1 MRLPV
6 LALVLGAA
14 GFAAFGLALLAAPG
28 LLALVDLAPKSA
40 TGRSDLRAVFG
51 GLEAGFGAF
60 LALAA
65 RRPAWHGPALVAQC
79 LALGGVVVGRLAS
92 LALDGA
98 PRPVTFALAGVEAV
112 GALLAGAAL
121 WKHGAVPRAG

>member
-6 LALVLGAA
+6 LALALGAV
-14 GFAAFGLALLAAPG
+14 GFAAFGIALLAAPG
-28 LLALVDLAPKSA
+28 LLALVDLAPATA

-65 RRPAWHGPALVAQC
+65 RRPAWHGPALAAEC
-79 LALGGVVVGRLAS
+79 LALGGVVAGRLAS

-98 PRPVTFALAGVEAV
+98 PRPITFALAALEAL

-121 WKHGAVPRAG
+121 RQHAAARAR